1 MLASQLRDRVVE
13 LPLLSAFSL
22 ENEHF
27 NVIVVRGKRLRS
39 RRRQVRARTR
49 ERSKVGLKRSVDLVK
64 LVDVALRLVEL
75 AAEALLKEPRD
86 LLARGKAL
94 VLAVVILALCVHVL
108 ADREVLSVVQLV
120 LLDGFQDALLG
131 EQVAR
136 EELQT

>member
-1 MLASQLRDRVVE
+1 MIE

-27 NVIVVRGKRLRS
+27 NIIVVRGKRLRS
-39 RRRQVRARTR
+39 RRRQVRACAR
-49 ERSKVGLKRSVDLVK
+49 ERSKVGLKRSVDIEEI
-64 LVDVALRLVEL
+64 VDVALRLIEL

-94 VLAVVILALCVHVL
+94 VLAVVIFALCVHVL
-108 ADREVLSVVQLV
+108 ADREVLSVVQLI
-120 LLDGFQDALLG
+120 LLNGFQDALLG
-131 EQVAR
+131 EQVTR